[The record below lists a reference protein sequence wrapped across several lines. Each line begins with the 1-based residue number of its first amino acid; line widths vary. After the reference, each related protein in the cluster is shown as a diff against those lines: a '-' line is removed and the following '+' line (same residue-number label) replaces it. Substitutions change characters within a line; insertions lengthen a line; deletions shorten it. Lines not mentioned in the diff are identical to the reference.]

1 LGASPKGDFIAS
13 TTPSS
18 VDVAFWN
25 IGAVQVKKNT
35 GNINLKEF
43 NFPS

>member
-25 IGAVQVKKNT
+25 IGAVQVKTNT

-43 NFPS
+43 NLPS